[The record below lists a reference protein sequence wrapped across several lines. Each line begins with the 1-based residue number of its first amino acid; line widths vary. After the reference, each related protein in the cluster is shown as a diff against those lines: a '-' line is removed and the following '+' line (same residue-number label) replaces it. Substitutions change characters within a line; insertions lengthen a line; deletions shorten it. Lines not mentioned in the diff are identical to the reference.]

1 MQPMMRLL
9 RKMRPAL
16 LRAADLIV
24 MKMKAIRQ
32 RMIAMM
38 KAVMKKMGPLRKKYL
53 AAGAHGRNLAHGIES

>member
-38 KAVMKKMGPLRKKYL
+38 KAVMKKMGPLREKYPRPVRMD
-53 AAGAHGRNLAHGIES
+53 GTWHMG